1 MPTHTPSKRRGYTLV
16 ELLIAIMILG
26 IVAAAMTRIMVS
38 QANFTSS
45 QAALR
50 GARSVSRDAYN
61 ILMTDLR
68 MVQDSGGLMYA
79 KKDTIKVRVPMAY
92 GLVCA
97 TNASYTTVSLVP
109 YDSALFALATYGG
122 VAYRDTASGVFK
134 FTAIAAGDVITT
146 EPTPTVCTD
155 STAGPGILTQSYVPA
170 GTAISR
176 TGRVVR
182 VKPQVPAPQVGAAM
196 FVWQEIMYAFDSST
210 VYARR
215 GRGLY
220 RTVTGTGTAPT
231 WTRDEI
237 IAPFDSSARFKFY
250 VYNQDTSQVAVPAQI
265 STIRGFDL
273 VLNGLS
279 VRPPS
284 GTTTQKVTK
293 VTTAV
298 FFKTRRDQ

>member
-1 MPTHTPSKRRGYTLV
+1 MPTRIRSARRGYTMV
-16 ELLIAIMILG
+16 ELLLAILILG
-26 IVAAAMTRIMVS
+26 IVATAMTRLMVS

-68 MVQDSGGLMYA
+68 MVQDSGGLVYA
-79 KKDTIKVRVPMAY
+79 KPDTIKVRVPMAY

-97 TNASYTTVSLVP
+97 TTATYTTVSLIP
-109 YDSALFALATYGG
+109 GDSALFALGTYGG
-122 VAYRDTASGVFK
+122 VAYRDTSTGVFQ
-134 FTAIAAGDVITT
+134 FIPVTASDVITT
-146 EPTPTVCTD
+146 ETTPAICTD
-155 STAGPGILTQSYVPA
+155 SVAGAGIATQAYLPQGGSL
-170 GTAISR
+170 R
-176 TGRVVR
+176 TGRVAR
-182 VKPQVPAPQVGAAM
+182 VKRMAGAPVGTVM
-196 FVWQEIMYAFDSST
+196 FVWQEIMYAFDASSQF
-210 VYARR
+210 AGR

-220 RTVTGTGTAPT
+220 RTVTGTGAVNT

-237 IAPFDSSARFKFY
+237 IAPFDTSARFKFY
-250 VYNQDTSQVAVPAQI
+250 IYNQDTSQTAPPGQI

-279 VRPPS
+279 IRPAS
-284 GTTTQKVTK
+284 GETQQKVTK

-298 FFKTRRDQ
+298 FFKDRRDQ

>member
-1 MPTHTPSKRRGYTLV
+1 MSHPIHRRRRGYTLV

-26 IVAAAMTRIMVS
+26 IVATAMTRIMVT

-45 QAALR
+45 QAMLR

-68 MVQDSGGLMYA
+68 MVQDSGGLVMA
-79 KKDTIKVRVPMAY
+79 KPDTIKVRVPMAF

-97 TNASYTTVSLVP
+97 TGGLPYTTVSLVP
-109 YDSALFALATYGG
+109 NDSALFALGTYGG
-122 VAYRDTASGVFK
+122 VAFRDSASGI
-134 FTAIAAGDVITT
+134 FTFIPAVSGDAIVD
-146 EPTPTVCTD
+146 EPTKTVCTD
-155 STAGPGILTQSYVPA
+155 TTVGPGILTQSYTPVGGSA
-170 GTAISR
+170 R

-182 VKPQVPAPQVGAAM
+182 VKQMSASSPGEPM
-196 FVWQEIMYAFDSST
+196 FIWQEIMYAFDNS
-210 VYARR
+210 VAYPGR
-215 GRGLY
+215 GRGLF
-220 RTVTGTGTAPT
+220 RTVTGTGAPAT

-237 IAPFDSSARFKFY
+237 IAPFDTSARFKFY
-250 VYNQDTSQVAVPAQI
+250 VYNQDTSQVAVPAKI

-279 VRPPS
+279 IRPPS
-284 GTTTQKVTK
+284 GGTTQKVTK

-298 FFKTRRDQ
+298 FFKDRRDQ